1 MRMTTRNA
9 FAVAIELE
17 PIVNPSKVLFDK
29 SRLIEPHHAPQ
40 HPSHFVASHLLGPRH
55 TSPTTS
61 TLIT

>member
-29 SRLIEPHHAPQ
+29 K
-40 HPSHFVASHLLGPRH
+40 
-55 TSPTTS
+55 
-61 TLIT
+61 